1 MDAPVEISF
10 RHFEPTERIRELI
23 ENHVAAIDNYENSI
37 TSGRVIV
44 DGKNHHGSKTVV
56 DISVELK
63 YRGGLALGRR
73 SGEFPSPAG
82 QRTFDMA
89 VAQAFE
95 VAENQIKEH
104 FRKRRDGKD
113 SGETELQPGHGRI
126 ARLNASVRNGFI
138 EMPDGES
145 LFFSEA
151 VLEGDFDRLSEGD
164 EVLALAAAGESA
176 YGPQASQVKLIGPLA

>member
-138 EMPDGES
+138 EMPNGVS
-145 LFFSEA
+145 LFFSDA
-151 VLEGDFDRLSEGD
+151 VLTEISMHWSR
-164 EVLALAAAGESA
+164 A
-176 YGPQASQVKLIGPLA
+176 PR